1 MAQQSGGIYAPMMHP
16 WSPSTMGTGTDLYWN
31 LSLYSQYNVM
41 LMKTDLTK
49 V

>member
-1 MAQQSGGIYAPMMHP
+1 
-16 WSPSTMGTGTDLYWN
+16 MGTGTDLYWN
-31 LSLYSQYNVM
+31 LSLWSEYNVM

>member
-1 MAQQSGGIYAPMMHP
+1 
-16 WSPSTMGTGTDLYWN
+16 MGTGSDLYWN

-49 V
+49 T

>member
-1 MAQQSGGIYAPMMHP
+1 MGQQPGGIYAPMMHP

-31 LSLYSQYNVM
+31 LSWWGEYNVG
-41 LMKTDLTK
+41 LMRTDLTK

>member
-1 MAQQSGGIYAPMMHP
+1 
-16 WSPSTMGTGTDLYWN
+16 MGTGTDLYWN

-49 V
+49 L

>member
-1 MAQQSGGIYAPMMHP
+1 
-16 WSPSTMGTGTDLYWN
+16 MGTGTDLYWN
-31 LSLYSQYNVM
+31 LSLFTPYNVM